1 MHVHI
6 HIIFVCILQV
16 DIEVVD
22 LIVYELLLLA
32 HADVC

>member
-1 MHVHI
+1 M
-6 HIIFVCILQV
+6 HIIYIYILQV

-32 HADVC
+32 YADVC